1 MMAIENCDSFR
12 ATREGFCLYRDGD
25 ECHYRD
31 DDVVGIKVNTRRQL
45 DAIGRTEIVK
55 SLQIRF
61 DTNDEALVE
70 NELGP
75 QGQDVLETL
84 EQRVVDQL
92 YQRAIKDLD
101 HGLDVQG
108 ENWRVSLVEF
118 VHETT
123 HHKCSIQQISKVKWD
138 GDDLCIWHEDHLLE
152 PFARVD
158 RGAENATLLYRILR
172 TLVDVVDADI
182 PTGAQV
188 GMGPRLG
195 EYSTHHGPTIS
206 HRNLAIA
213 TGLAMTTILAT
224 LPLNLAAIGV
234 LILLMIALIVVPHT
248 KGTDETLRIYEKG
261 LIWSSGHDEQ
271 VLLLEQIASFSF
283 YHAGMT
289 GIPREF
295 DGVVHIKPKDT
306 EMMDIEMDVKGAIT
320 NGTFRA
326 PLDRMVQSLKARMD
340 HELCQHGY
348 VNWLP
353 GVNIERTGL
362 RLTFAHESTF
372 VRFVEIHACERAG
385 DQLKLLDKN
394 QHVLLQTETWRPN
407 FFPGWRMIEELR
419 SLEDDHQHLSP
430 PMKSIS

>member
-25 ECHYRD
+25 GCHYRD

-55 SLQIRF
+55 SLRIRF
-61 DTNDEALVE
+61 DTNDEAVVE

-158 RGAENATLLYRILR
+158 RGGRVPPPRPRGRAARR
-172 TLVDVVDADI
+172 D
-182 PTGAQV
+182 PCGA
-188 GMGPRLG
+188 
-195 EYSTHHGPTIS
+195 
-206 HRNLAIA
+206 
-213 TGLAMTTILAT
+213 
-224 LPLNLAAIGV
+224 
-234 LILLMIALIVVPHT
+234 AL
-248 KGTDETLRIYEKG
+248 
-261 LIWSSGHDEQ
+261 W
-271 VLLLEQIASFSF
+271 
-283 YHAGMT
+283 
-289 GIPREF
+289 
-295 DGVVHIKPKDT
+295 
-306 EMMDIEMDVKGAIT
+306 
-320 NGTFRA
+320 
-326 PLDRMVQSLKARMD
+326 
-340 HELCQHGY
+340 
-348 VNWLP
+348 
-353 GVNIERTGL
+353 
-362 RLTFAHESTF
+362 
-372 VRFVEIHACERAG
+372 
-385 DQLKLLDKN
+385 
-394 QHVLLQTETWRPN
+394 
-407 FFPGWRMIEELR
+407 
-419 SLEDDHQHLSP
+419 
-430 PMKSIS
+430 